1 MKNKTT
7 VFSTKGLIEVM
18 ITYADITID
27 DKTAK
32 LQLNK
37 QNPAVS
43 SHYGNDDLI
52 TLGDRKAKTILNSLL
67 NQFNEESILLYC
79 AEDYGTDKIN
89 LLNGDNQIELKINYN
104 DGSKLSQIPSGTMR
118 LIVYEILENNNVEL
132 IAELPEVINYNHIE
146 RIELMGENYNGA
158 LDLYSF
164 SGDANIVFEEK
175 KINAYFSSES
185 FGPIVE
191 KIILIQTNESDAY
204 IDATKTGFEK
214 EFAIDLKYA
223 LKLISKDSRNAK
235 QRN

>member
-18 ITYADITID
+18 ITHVDITID
-27 DKTAK
+27 YKTAK

-52 TLGDRKAKTILNSLL
+52 TLDDRKAKTILNSLL
-67 NQFNEESILLYC
+67 NQFNEESILLYS
-79 AEDYGTDKIN
+79 AEDYGTDKLY
-89 LLNGDNQIELKINYN
+89 LLDENKKIELKINYN
-104 DGSKLSQIPSGTMR
+104 DGSKLSEIPSGTMR

-132 IAELPEVINYNHIE
+132 IAELPEVINCNHIE

-164 SGDANIVFEEK
+164 SGDANIIFEEK

-185 FGPIVE
+185 FGPVVE
-191 KIILIQTNESDAY
+191 KIILIQTNESDAW

-214 EFAIDLKYA
+214 EFATDLKYA
-223 LKLISKDSRNAK
+223 LKLISQKDVT
-235 QRN
+235 

>member
-18 ITYADITID
+18 ITHVDITID
-27 DKTAK
+27 YKTAE

-52 TLGDRKAKTILNSLL
+52 TLDDRKAKTILNSLL
-67 NQFNEESILLYC
+67 NQFNEESILLYS
-79 AEDYGTDKIN
+79 AEDYGTDKLY
-89 LLNGDNQIELKINYN
+89 LLDENKKIELKINYN
-104 DGSKLSQIPSGTMR
+104 DGSKLSEIPSGTMR

-146 RIELMGENYNGA
+146 RIELMGENYNEA

-164 SGDANIVFEEK
+164 SGDANIIFEEK

-185 FGPIVE
+185 FGPVVE

-214 EFAIDLKYA
+214 EFATDLKYA
-223 LKLISKDSRNAK
+223 LELISKDGRNA
-235 QRN
+235 

>member
-18 ITYADITID
+18 ITHVDITID
-27 DKTAK
+27 YKTAK

-52 TLGDRKAKTILNSLL
+52 TLDDRKAKTILNSLL
-67 NQFNEESILLYC
+67 NQFNEESILLYS
-79 AEDYGTDKIN
+79 AEDYGTDKLY
-89 LLNGDNQIELKINYN
+89 LLDENKKIELKINYN
-104 DGSKLSQIPSGTMR
+104 DGSKLSEIPSGTMR

-132 IAELPEVINYNHIE
+132 IAELPEVINYHHIE
-146 RIELMGENYNGA
+146 RIELMGENYNEA

-164 SGDANIVFEEK
+164 SGDANIIFEEK

-185 FGPIVE
+185 FGPVVE
-191 KIILIQTNESDAY
+191 KIILIQTNQSDAW

-214 EFAIDLKYA
+214 EFTTDLKYA
-223 LKLISKDSRNAK
+223 LKLISQNGKKS
-235 QRN
+235 